1 MEEGQ
6 AAKTFPGIEVGFLA
20 PSLSSALGM
29 AWLAQENSPL
39 LILAVT

>member
-1 MEEGQ
+1 MEARQ
-6 AAKTFPGIEVGFLA
+6 AAKTFLGIEVGLLA

-29 AWLAQENSPL
+29 AWLAQENGPL